1 MEKTVVKKTRT
12 QTTVRNFLPC
22 DACSARAKFN
32 VQFSFGELDFCYHHF
47 QLHETVITTISI
59 SVQSLGGASNETKAE

>member
-1 MEKTVVKKTRT
+1 MENTIVKKIKT
-12 QTTVRNFLPC
+12 QITVRNFKSC

-32 VQFSFGELDFCYHHF
+32 VQFSFGELDFCSHHF
-47 QLHETVITTISI
+47 QLHETKITTISI

>member
-32 VQFSFGELDFCYHHF
+32 VQFSFGELDFCSHHF

-59 SVQSLGGASNETKAE
+59 SIQSLGGASNETKAE